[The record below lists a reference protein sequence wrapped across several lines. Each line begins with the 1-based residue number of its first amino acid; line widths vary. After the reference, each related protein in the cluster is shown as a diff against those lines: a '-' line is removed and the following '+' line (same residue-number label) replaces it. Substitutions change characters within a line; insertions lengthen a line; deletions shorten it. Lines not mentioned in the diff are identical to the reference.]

1 MADSGSSLLTLAP
14 VEVTTPGTPVQIK
27 TSGSSFTAKA
37 VIVQALSTN
46 EEPVVVGDKGVVAK
60 AGAHGSAEQRGVEL
74 KAGATVTIEVN
85 DATQVWV
92 DARKAKDGIA
102 PTALLA

>member
-1 MADSGSSLLTLAP
+1 MADSGSSLLTLPA
-14 VEVTTPGTPVQIK
+14 VEVTTPGTAVQIK
-27 TSGSSFTAKA
+27 TTGATFTAKA

-46 EEPVVVGDKGVVAK
+46 EEPVVVGDKSVVAE
-60 AGAHGSAEQRGVEL
+60 AGAHGSAKQRGVEL

-85 DATQVWV
+85 DATQLWV
-92 DARKAKDGIA
+92 DARKAKDGVA